1 VPGTKSSGSADDV
14 GRLLADDSVPGTKSS
29 TTQPNILF
37 IMSDD
42 HAAHAISAYSSA
54 MNRTQINH
62 TPNIDRIAVGG
73 MRLDACFCTNSI
85 CTPSRAAI
93 LAGTYNHVN
102 GVTTL
107 DTHMDNTLDTFP
119 KRLQDAGYQTAM
131 FGKWHLGHGP
141 EHDPTG
147 FDYWR
152 VLPGQGHYHNPV
164 MLEPRPDGRGHEIV
178 ERGGYVTD
186 LITEDSLRWLDERDP
201 NRPFMLMCHHKAP
214 HRTWEPSA
222 EHFTMYDDI
231 DIPEPATLWDDH
243 VGRADVVQAI
253 EMRIMDL
260 DPIVDLK
267 APVPPGLS
275 EREEI
280 SWRYQRYI
288 KDYLRTIASIDDN
301 VGQMLD
307 WLDDNDLTDNTL
319 VVYTSDQGFF
329 LGDHGWFD
337 KRMMYEESL
346 NMPFLA
352 RLPGTIPA
360 GSTSAAMA
368 VNVDFAPTFLDLA
381 GIEIPAGMQG
391 RSLVPILQ
399 GGVPD
404 DWPESMYYRYW
415 MHRDD
420 AHNVPAHYGVRTRTH
435 KLIGYYNDPLGQTGA
450 NEPADRPEW
459 ELFDLVVDPAEM
471 HNKIDDLGYRQVAI
485 ELRDELARQQAHVG
499 DTPHAA
505 AQAVLDDLLGF
516 D

>member
-1 VPGTKSSGSADDV
+1 MT
-14 GRLLADDSVPGTKSS
+14 R
-29 TTQPNILF
+29 PNILF

-42 HAAHAISAYSSA
+42 HAAHAISAYSAA

-62 TPNIDRIAVGG
+62 TPNLDRIAEGG

-119 KRLQDAGYQTAM
+119 KRLQEAGYQTAM

-147 FDYWR
+147 FDHWR

-164 MLEPRPDGRGHEIV
+164 MLEPRPDGRGHEII

-186 LITEDSLRWLDERDP
+186 LITEDSLRWLDQRDP
-201 NRPFMLMCHHKAP
+201 DRPFMLMCHHKAP

-231 DIPEPATLWDDH
+231 DIPEPDTLWDDH
-243 VGRADVVQAI
+243 EGRADVVQAM

-267 APVPPGLS
+267 APVPPGLD

-301 VGQMLD
+301 VGRMLD

-360 GSTSAAMA
+360 GSTSDKMA
-368 VNVDFAPTFLDLA
+368 VNVDFAATFLDLA
-381 GIEIPAGMQG
+381 GLEVPEEMQG

-399 GGVPD
+399 GDVPD

-435 KLIGYYNDPLGQTGA
+435 KLIGYYSDPLGQLGA
-450 NEPADRPEW
+450 NEPADQPEW
-459 ELFDLVVDPAEM
+459 ELFDLVADPAEM
-471 HNKIDDLGYRQVAI
+471 HNKIDDASCRQVAV
-485 ELRDELARQQAHVG
+485 ELRDELARQQALVG

-505 AQAVLDDLLGF
+505 AQAVLDDLLRIS
-516 D
+516 